1 MQGALARAANAYQQT
16 HVQSRSPL
24 ELVVMLYDG
33 ALRFVGE
40 ALTALERKDLAA
52 KREAISR
59 VLAIVSELQSTL
71 NMDHG
76 GDIARSLDALYAYVN
91 TRLLEANIQ
100 NDAARLEELARLFG
114 TLRTAWAEIA
124 ARTEAATGTDGR

>member
-1 MQGALARAANAYQQT
+1 MQGALARAANVYQQT

-40 ALTALERKDLAA
+40 AQSALERKDLTA

-59 VLAIVSELQSTL
+59 TLAIVSELQSTL
-71 NMDHG
+71 NMEEG
-76 GDIARSLDALYAYVN
+76 GDIARSLDALYAYASS
-91 TRLLEANIQ
+91 RLLEANMQ
-100 NDAARLEELARLFG
+100 NDPARLEELARLFG
-114 TLRTAWAEIA
+114 TLRDAWAEIST
-124 ARTEAATGTDGR
+124 RTEAATGTDGL